1 MADLHITP
9 FSPEIA
15 SPAVDLP
22 DKRLLDV
29 LGEEG
34 MRNLINDHYELLVNS
49 EASHLFPPRGPELAL
64 AKQKAS
70 DFFIQ
75 ILGGFPHYN
84 ENQGKPM
91 LRKRHMPFTIDA
103 KAREIWLECYREVLL
118 KRNLQEDVLLSYWHY
133 LDKFSMWMVN
143 S

>member
-1 MADLHITP
+1 MTDLKITP

-22 DKRLLDV
+22 DKRLLTIV
-29 LGEEG
+29 GESG
-34 MRNLINDHYELLVNS
+34 MRKLIDDHYELLVDS
-49 EASHLFPPRGPELAL
+49 AASHLFPPRGPELML
-64 AKQKAS
+64 AKRKAS

-75 ILGGFPHYN
+75 ILGGHPHYN

-91 LRKRHMPFTIDA
+91 LRKRHMPFSIDA
-103 KAREIWLECYREVLL
+103 EARNIWLECYREVLL
-118 KRNLQEDVLLSYWHY
+118 KREIPEDVLFSYWHY